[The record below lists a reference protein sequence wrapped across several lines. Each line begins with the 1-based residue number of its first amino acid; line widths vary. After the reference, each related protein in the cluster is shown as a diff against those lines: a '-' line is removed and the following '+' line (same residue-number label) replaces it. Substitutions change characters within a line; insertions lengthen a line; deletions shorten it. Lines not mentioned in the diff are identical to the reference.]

1 MSKQQLFITN
11 SQGEWIN
18 TWISLNYCRNWGIW
32 EGIREI
38 LQNQLDGIIMSIGKI
53 NIKVIAYGDKYNNTK
68 YQFDFIHKE
77 TKEPFGK
84 IEYNEVNNILRIWN
98 KGSLETGDLL
108 LGGIKDTLNNEEI
121 IGRFGEGMK
130 LAALSFVRE
139 GKFISIITSGK
150 CWSFTQKLD
159 DKFIKNGQ
167 PQNCLHWKADD
178 FSLEEYKDKV
188 TVEITGITLDE
199 WTEQIDKFLWLT
211 QKNVGQIDAFD
222 NNGNIIGQLLIN
234 KFFKNKIYVKDIFI
248 QETEENNG
256 ATSCYFG
263 YNTDLQLDRD
273 RNAVK
278 NLVERNKKFS
288 HILGDIMNRR
298 NSIEVLEKLTA
309 EERIYF
315 QKNYVKE
322 IIFLLEHGFYTCY
335 YINSFLTT
343 ESRNG
348 IWNQKV
354 EENPLERKGKNIIYD
369 LGSFLS
375 WIKEKKLPLSFYPY
389 FLVGGWLWGVMT
401 GSSYYKSYDK
411 LYNELIASSKIVEQP
426 QNLNNTINEII
437 EIIKKEKPNFG
448 INNIKFKSFNFQNDD
463 INSIGIVHFAQD
475 VIYFSDQL
483 ANTNL
488 DRIKKFLMLETCCH
502 FFKINVINIL
512 INSSQFFAH

>member
-1 MSKQQLFITN
+1 
-11 SQGEWIN
+11 
-18 TWISLNYCRNWGIW
+18 
-32 EGIREI
+32 
-38 LQNQLDGIIMSIGKI
+38 
-53 NIKVIAYGDKYNNTK
+53 
-68 YQFDFIHKE
+68 
-77 TKEPFGK
+77 
-84 IEYNEVNNILRIWN
+84 
-98 KGSLETGDLL
+98 
-108 LGGIKDTLNNEEI
+108 
-121 IGRFGEGMK
+121 
-130 LAALSFVRE
+130 
-139 GKFISIITSGK
+139 
-150 CWSFTQKLD
+150 
-159 DKFIKNGQ
+159 
-167 PQNCLHWKADD
+167 
-178 FSLEEYKDKV
+178 
-188 TVEITGITLDE
+188 
-199 WTEQIDKFLWLT
+199 
-211 QKNVGQIDAFD
+211 
-222 NNGNIIGQLLIN
+222 
-234 KFFKNKIYVKDIFI
+234 
-248 QETEENNG
+248 
-256 ATSCYFG
+256 
-263 YNTDLQLDRD
+263 
-273 RNAVK
+273 
-278 NLVERNKKFS
+278 
-288 HILGDIMNRR
+288 MNRR

-401 GSSYYKSYDK
+401 GSSYYKPYDK
-411 LYNELIASSKIVEQP
+411 LYNELIASSKIVDQP